1 MLGGRPPRPPLMKS
15 PKKSAQLSWTMP
27 KKKTRTEY
35 IALLLTPEERK
46 DWESKASAALMK
58 LSQYIRHCV
67 ESRAIAHALP
77 TINKHT
83 YLELGRIGTNL
94 NQAVTALNY
103 AKKAG
108 QPLPQLDELS
118 GTIHSLNQKLN
129 SLRLQLLGLA
139 PEVEERVS

>member
-1 MLGGRPPRPPLMKS
+1 
-15 PKKSAQLSWTMP
+15 MP

-46 DWESKASAALMK
+46 DWESKASAAGMK

-67 ESRAIAHALP
+67 ERRAIAPPLP
-77 TINKHT
+77 TINKQA
-83 YLELGRIGTNL
+83 YQELGRIGTNL
-94 NQAVTALNY
+94 NQAVAALNY

-108 QPLPQLDELS
+108 QPLPQLDELELA
-118 GTIHSLNQKLN
+118 IHSLDERLN

-139 PEVEERVS
+139 PEVEERAS